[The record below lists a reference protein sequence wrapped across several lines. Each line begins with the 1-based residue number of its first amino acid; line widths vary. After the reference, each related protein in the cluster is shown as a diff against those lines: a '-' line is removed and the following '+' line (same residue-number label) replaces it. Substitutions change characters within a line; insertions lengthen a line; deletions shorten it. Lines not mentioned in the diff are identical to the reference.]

1 MKATLNTEFRPVAVP
16 GRYSAQHT
24 FHHVDFF
31 CAAPKAQ
38 QVFLTG
44 DFNNWSRTATP
55 MRRMP
60 NGCWLAS
67 LELHHGHHHYLFLVD
82 GTAVLDPHA
91 HGIARNDQNE
101 PVSLIAVS

>member
-1 MKATLNTEFRPVAVP
+1 MWISFAPRRKLNRFLLPAISIT
-16 GRYSAQHT
+16 G
-24 FHHVDFF
+24 
-31 CAAPKAQ
+31 AA
-38 QVFLTG
+38 
-44 DFNNWSRTATP
+44 SATP